1 MTHSTSNANVSYDES
16 GVYEIN
22 NDVLLPVKF
31 CISFRISENCCLG
44 IFADDFFSCD
54 ALLFE
59 KWYYK
64 SWLLLGGGQS
74 EKDESSTDV
83 LTKKLLS

>member
-1 MTHSTSNANVSYDES
+1 MLLPKVILRFSRIWKLKFLTHSTSNANVSYDES

-44 IFADDFFSCD
+44 IFADDFF
-54 ALLFE
+54 FHVMH
-59 KWYYK
+59 YYSK
-64 SWLLLGGGQS
+64 NGTISH
-74 EKDESSTDV
+74 DYY
-83 LTKKLLS
+83 